1 VVILDFIQGT
11 LNESFQLLGRM
22 SPYLLFGFFFAGIL
36 RVFSSSEKV
45 ARHLGEGRVSS
56 VIKAALFGIPLPLC
70 SCGVIP
76 TAISLRRQG
85 ANKGATLSFLISTP
99 TTGVDSILAT
109 YSLLGPLFAI
119 YRVVASFLAG
129 VFCGLLGNFSL
140 KETPQPLDVASTCD
154 LCDVNEPHL
163 HSILDK
169 IRFMFH
175 YAFVEL
181 LEGIGRWL
189 LLGILIGGVIT
200 YLIPQEFIENYLGSG
215 WQAMIVMLVV
225 GIPIYVCATGSI
237 PIVASLMFKGMS
249 PGAGMVFLL
258 AGPATN
264 AATITVL
271 AKELGKKAVALYL
284 ISISITSILLG
295 TLLNL
300 IWEIFAFQRSFLV
313 AMSKEILPRWMEMG
327 SALVLLGLI
336 ALGFAKGKLWMLR
349 KREDTNA
356 EELKGTKEVVL
367 EVPDMTCQHCVR
379 SIEGALNGVKGIK
392 QAEVTLKNKIVK
404 VLFEEKVDQE
414 GIIKAINSAGY
425 EVKDN

>member
-1 VVILDFIQGT
+1 MVILDFLRGI
-11 LNESFQLLGRM
+11 LLESFQLLGRM
-22 SPYLLFGFFFAGIL
+22 SPYLLFGFLFAGIL
-36 RVFSSSEKV
+36 RVFLSAEKV
-45 ARHLGEGRVSS
+45 VRHLGEGGVGS

-85 ANKGATLSFLISTP
+85 ASKGATLSFLISTP

-119 YRVVASFLAG
+119 YRVVSSFLAG
-129 VFCGLLGNFSL
+129 VFSGLLGNFSL
-140 KETPQPLDVASTCD
+140 KETPEPLDVASTCN
-154 LCDVNEPHL
+154 LCDVNEPHF
-163 HSILDK
+163 HNILEK
-169 IRFMFH
+169 IKFMFH

-181 LEGIGRWL
+181 LEGIGKWL

-200 YLIPQEFIENYLGSG
+200 YLIPQEFIENYLGFG
-215 WQAMIVMLVV
+215 WQAMIVMLLV

-237 PIVASLMFKGMS
+237 PIVAALIFKGMS

-264 AATITVL
+264 AVTITVL
-271 AKELGKKAVALYL
+271 AKELGKKAAALYL

-295 TLLNL
+295 MLLNL
-300 IWEIFAFQRSFLV
+300 IWEIFAFQKSFLV
-313 AMSKEILPRWMEMG
+313 AIPKEILPRWTEMG
-327 SALVLLGLI
+327 SALVLLSLI
-336 ALGFAKGKLWMLR
+336 ALGFVKGRLWLLKR
-349 KREDTNA
+349 KEYTNA
-356 EELKGTKEVVL
+356 QELKGTKEVVL

-392 QAEVTLKNKIVK
+392 QAEITLKDKTVK
-404 VLFEEKVDQE
+404 VLSEEKVDRE
-414 GIIKAINSAGY
+414 RIIKAINSAGY

>member
-45 ARHLGEGRVSS
+45 ARHLGKGRVSS

-237 PIVASLMFKGMS
+237 
-249 PGAGMVFLL
+249 
-258 AGPATN
+258 
-264 AATITVL
+264 L

-295 TLLNL
+295 MLLNL
-300 IWEIFAFQRSFLV
+300 IWEIFAFQKSFLV

-336 ALGFAKGKLWMLR
+336 ALGFVRGRLWLLKR
-349 KREDTNA
+349 KEYTNA
-356 EELKGTKEVVL
+356 QELKGTKEVVL

-379 SIEGALNGVKGIK
+379 SIEGALNGMKGIK
-392 QAEVTLKNKIVK
+392 QAEATLKDKIVK
-404 VLFEEKVDQE
+404 VLFEERVDQE

>member
-1 VVILDFIQGT
+1 MVILDFLRGI
-11 LNESFQLLGRM
+11 LFESFQLLGRM

-36 RVFSSSEKV
+36 RVFSSPEKV

-119 YRVVASFLAG
+119 YRVISSFLAG
-129 VFCGLLGNFSL
+129 VFCGLLGNFAL

-163 HSILDK
+163 HSIPDK
-169 IRFMFH
+169 IKFMFH

-181 LEGIGRWL
+181 LEDIGRWL

-237 PIVASLMFKGMS
+237 PIVAALMFKGMS

-264 AATITVL
+264 AVTITVL

-295 TLLNL
+295 VLLNL
-300 IWEIFAFQRSFLV
+300 IWEIFAFQKSFLI

-327 SALVLLGLI
+327 SALVLLSLI
-336 ALGFAKGKLWMLR
+336 ALGFVRGRLWLLKR
-349 KREDTNA
+349 KEHTNA
-356 EELKGTKEVVL
+356 QELKGTKEIVL

-379 SIEGALNGVKGIK
+379 SIERALNGVKGIK
-392 QAEVTLKNKIVK
+392 QAEVTLKDKTVK
-404 VLFEEKVDQE
+404 VLFEERVDQE
-414 GIIKAINSAGY
+414 GIIQAINSAGY

>member
-1 VVILDFIQGT
+1 VVILGVLQGI
-11 LNESFQLLGRM
+11 LLESFRLLGRM

-36 RVFSSSEKV
+36 RVFFSPEKV

-56 VIKAALFGIPLPLC
+56 VIKAAILGIPLPLC

-129 VFCGLLGNFSL
+129 VFSGLLENLSL
-140 KETPQPLDVASTCD
+140 EESPQPLVAASSCNLCD
-154 LCDVNEPHL
+154 LNEPHF
-163 HSILDK
+163 HNVLDK
-169 IRFMFH
+169 IKFMFY

-181 LEGIGRWL
+181 LEGIGKWL

-237 PIVASLMFKGMS
+237 PIVAALMFKGMS

-264 AATITVL
+264 AVTITVL

-295 TLLNL
+295 MLLNL
-300 IWEIFAFQRSFLV
+300 IWEIFAFQKSFLI
-313 AMSKEILPRWMEMG
+313 AMPKEILPRWMEIG

-336 ALGFAKGKLWMLR
+336 ASGFVKGRLWLVK
-349 KREDTNA
+349 KREATNT
-356 EELKGTKEVVL
+356 EELKGSKEVVL
-367 EVPDMTCQHCVR
+367 EVPDMTCQHCV
-379 SIEGALNGVKGIK
+379 SLIKGALNRIKGMK
-392 QAEVTLKNKIVK
+392 QAEITLKDKIVK
-404 VLFEEKVDQE
+404 VLFEGRVDRE
-414 GIIKAINSAGY
+414 GVVKAINSAGY